1 MNTNTSCHVKVRTIY
16 NILKPRRKL
25 PHIELEHIYDVEN
38 YGLVYTHN
46 NILGYLGNFWVNTKG
61 KKYHVYSL
69 YMQDTAYDN
78 SFNQYEYIRLEI
90 EKTHILAYRQSS
102 DTSITDADIVN
113 ILYEIAYF
121 KKKDIVF
128 YSSGIPV
135 YVIAGRVIW
144 RLRAEKI
151 EKKW

>member
-1 MNTNTSCHVKVRTIY
+1 MKNTY
-16 NILKPRRKL
+16 
-25 PHIELEHIYDVEN
+25 
-38 YGLVYTHN
+38 
-46 NILGYLGNFWVNTKG
+46 F
-61 KKYHVYSL
+61 
-69 YMQDTAYDN
+69 
-78 SFNQYEYIRLEI
+78 
-90 EKTHILAYRQSS
+90 AYRQSS
-102 DTSITDADIVN
+102 GTSITDADIVN

-151 EKKW
+151 EKEW

>member
-1 MNTNTSCHVKVRTIY
+1 
-16 NILKPRRKL
+16 
-25 PHIELEHIYDVEN
+25 
-38 YGLVYTHN
+38 
-46 NILGYLGNFWVNTKG
+46 
-61 KKYHVYSL
+61 
-69 YMQDTAYDN
+69 MQDTAYDN

-90 EKTHILAYRQSS
+90 EKTHIFAYRQSS
-102 DTSITDADIVN
+102 DNSITDADIVN